1 MDDGAGSIRGQ
12 NTGCGPTTV
21 RVWGVKKKPLLLDYI
36 ALTTVRSKSVTIW
49 QMARRLDLVVGLQPN
64 NLPLLN
70 PPRSSTR
77 LLHRTKWEI
86 PLKLHRRERVSFFG
100 ASKPRTFVYIYFSPK
115 SSG

>member
-1 MDDGAGSIRGQ
+1 MDDGGGYRRGKLF
-12 NTGCGPTTV
+12 GCSPTTV

-49 QMARRLDLVVGLQPN
+49 QMARRLDLVVGLQPKK
-64 NLPLLN
+64 LPLLN

-86 PLKLHRRERVSFFG
+86 PFNVL
-100 ASKPRTFVYIYFSPK
+100 
-115 SSG
+115 